1 MLLGL
6 SKNLCLKTKIG
17 PIKDILREASVF
29 FNIIEKKYLMLLEKK
44 EAFNALLKD
53 IKHAKG
59 KRLIFNLPLNG
70 QRTKTNAKTIRR
82 LSKNTK

>member
-1 MLLGL
+1 
-6 SKNLCLKTKIG
+6 
-17 PIKDILREASVF
+17 
-29 FNIIEKKYLMLLEKK
+29 LEKK

-82 LSKNTK
+82 YQKIQNRNLKFWLCFIEEKRVDLLLKRNFLKKNVF